1 MDLPK
6 FVAWMTAT
14 PWLWI
19 MMKFVVF
26 PDLFDLIPLVILGYL
41 LILLNRA
48 FRKDD
53 LQMKRDAFTQT
64 EVHLCEEKCTQTVY
78 EENNASTQIEKIQFL
93 EKSTQAAVI
102 QRDAFTQI
110 DKKEFDIKSTESVF
124 KLMQDKDVQ
133 TSFPVYESKESQTS
147 GCLLS
152 DKEVQ
157 TEIIPSNSCKVF
169 VPLKKQKPKPT
180 IPLTKE
186 FRKYHQNK

>member
-6 FVAWMTAT
+6 VVAWMTAT

-26 PDLFDLIPLVILGYL
+26 PDLFDLIPLIIFGYL
-41 LILLNRA
+41 LVLLNRA
-48 FRKDD
+48 IRKDD

-64 EVHLCEEKCTQTVY
+64 EVHRCEEKCTQTVY
-78 EENNASTQIEKIQFL
+78 EANNAATQIEKIQLF

-102 QRDAFTQI
+102 QREASTQI
-110 DKKEFDIKSTESVF
+110 DQKEFSSKSTEIVS
-124 KLMQDKDVQ
+124 KIMQDKDVQ
-133 TSFPVYESKESQTS
+133 TSLPVSESKESQTS

-157 TEIIPSNSCKVF
+157 TEIIPNNSCKVF
-169 VPLKKQKPKPT
+169 VP
-180 IPLTKE
+180 
-186 FRKYHQNK
+186 